1 MYIFSFKSIILCK
14 RIFYSDLLI
23 YRKIVITFGM
33 FINKIYTFLIF
44 YKGNNKLT
52 FQTIRI

>member
-1 MYIFSFKSIILCK
+1 MYIFLSNLLYYVSV
-14 RIFYSDLLI
+14 FYSDLLI
-23 YRKIVITFGM
+23 YCKIVITFGM